1 MMRYKV
7 EVKNIICGGTNK
19 QVKDVAMIVQA
30 NSDGDL
36 KCKIKSMLEGAV
48 YYYYT
53 AIKSFDYE
61 IILKKCASSETP
73 HFLVSYNRTYTH
85 LKIKKEQTFY
95 VDDLTPAIA
104 SISSDT
110 KKIKIEDS
118 LYTEEDFWM
127 AFVYD
132 GTNKIEI

>member
-7 EVKNIICGGTNK
+7 KVKNIIRSDTNK
-19 QVKDVAMIVQA
+19 QEPDVVMIAQA
-30 NSDGDL
+30 NSDIEL
-36 KCKIKSMLEGAV
+36 KSKIRKMLEGAI
-48 YYYYT
+48 YYFT
-53 AIKSFDYE
+53 KILSFEYE